1 MSSKALLYLVVAII
15 TTWSLDS
22 VNITKIFKK
31 NKETQAKVFY
41 LLLDL
46 SIIYLITNFIWDFF
60 LTTKIN

>member
-1 MSSKALLYLVVAII
+1 MSSKALLYLIIAII
-15 TTWSLDS
+15 TTYSLDS
-22 VNITKIFKK
+22 INITKIFKK
-31 NKETQAKVFY
+31 NKEMQARIFY